1 MAACSAGLCIQQ
13 ALQAEQWDQLLQEN
27 AMEPAALLGRSYLEL
42 LQSEVAESVLY
53 MQVEEATEI
62 SAGQSADTL
71 GDLDVFYT
79 VEGEEVCQCSNTGE
93 AYDKIAALAEYLLE
107 DQQEQPVEEI
117 FGSLVS
123 EETVTECTG
132 GCTEGKRRPSSC
144 SDGPEAK
151 RRKVIAHAPA
161 LCIMDGDS
169 VRIVPNNVASQC
181 DVRVEFSVA
190 TVGCLGRS
198 LKAFAP
204 SASPIT
210 DLYLSG
216 MKGIQVIL
224 TVQPLAPLTP
234 SPAAGPGDPWEKSQP
249 GEVAPHKGPPSP
261 PVPSEQ
267 APRRPESADA
277 FQAQLKSHFR
287 DTCEFVPLEHEI
299 PLDRLYIDS
308 DLVQCHLESKSGRN
322 ADPRACDLQEKTVVP
337 RSQLFHTRGKNDGGT
352 KVIVILGKAGMG
364 KSLLVQKICLDWSND
379 RLPGFDFVF
388 RFDCRKIN
396 FPVEDQD
403 SLKRLLFEESVGPR
417 EDAEEI
423 FRYLLQNPRRVLL
436 IFDGFEE
443 LENQDGFPALA
454 SNSPPRRKLCGTGA
468 TLAGLFQKKVLNGCT
483 LLLTSRPKNR
493 LHLYLPRMDT
503 ILEVVGFSAQQAER
517 YLAEYFHGCPFA
529 DEAVNSVRNS
539 PCLFSHC
546 YHPSLCQ
553 FICESVFKLGSRD
566 LPFTLTGLLVK
577 SLLRK
582 LDLATETGSP
592 SNYPN
597 LNALARMA
605 WQLGESQQ
613 KVFPGHHFP
622 SEKVRD
628 FALDSGLVVRLPQD
642 CNGRKGECEYSFP
655 TFVVQHFLLALH
667 LVLAREMKDKRL
679 TKHLCLLCKS
689 KKFLSAWG
697 LVPRFL
703 SGFLFLEDDLR
714 SSFLFGEGGGEPDAE
729 KMVSKKQKSLLKYIR
744 KLSIKD
750 FGPDKL
756 VELLHCVHETGDR
769 YLWQH
774 VALELQPDLSFQ
786 GFPLNPSDVYVLH
799 SVLRRSSKA
808 FSLDLRGSALD
819 PGGLRRLVMEEKVS
833 TFRASL
839 GDTVQ
844 LWKDLWESE
853 AEEQLQA
860 AVKKFGVVPFKAETM
875 KDVEDLCR
883 LVRLQEDMTRGCVP
897 PRDPVWGSMDPR
909 SCLQSCEMLLSFCTA
924 GIPYSKTDVTA
935 DGKNSYIPAVTN
947 LQHLEFI
954 LDSPNENEIG
964 DEGVALLSKVLP
976 RLTLLETLNL
986 SRNKITDVGAQTLA
1000 QALPLLSLLKVLSL
1014 YNNNIGDAGAEHLAK
1029 RLPRMSSLR
1038 VLDIQCN
1045 KITAGGA
1052 QHFTES
1058 IRRCPHIQRVRLWNP
1073 AIPHGVLDHLQQ
1085 LDSRIRLL

>member
-1 MAACSAGLCIQQ
+1 MFTDNLVFELPGKNLGTAGGLARSSPAAGTMAACSAGLCIQQ
-13 ALQAEQWDQLLQEN
+13 ALQAEQWDQLLQ
-27 AMEPAALLGRSYLEL
+27 
-42 LQSEVAESVLY
+42 
-53 MQVEEATEI
+53 
-62 SAGQSADTL
+62 GQSADTL

-79 VEGEEVCQCSNTGE
+79 VEGEEVCQCSNTRE

-123 EETVTECTG
+123 EETVTECTGGCGGCG

-169 VRIVPNNVASQC
+169 VRIVPNDVASQC

-198 LKAFAP
+198 PKAFAP
-204 SASPIT
+204 SAIPIT

-308 DLVQCHLESKSGRN
+308 DLVQCHLENKSGRN

-454 SNSPPRRKLCGTGA
+454 SDSPPRRKLCGTGA

-546 YHPSLCQ
+546 YHPGLCQ

-582 LDLATETGSP
+582 LDLATETGAP

-605 WQLGESQQ
+605 WRLGESQQ

-667 LVLAREMKDKRL
+667 LVLAREIKDKRL

-833 TFRASL
+833 AF
-839 GDTVQ
+839 
-844 LWKDLWESE
+844 
-853 AEEQLQA
+853 
-860 AVKKFGVVPFKAETM
+860 
-875 KDVEDLCR
+875 
-883 LVRLQEDMTRGCVP
+883 
-897 PRDPVWGSMDPR
+897 
-909 SCLQSCEMLLSFCTA
+909 
-924 GIPYSKTDVTA
+924 SKTDVAA
-935 DGKNSYIPAVTN
+935 DGKKSYIPAVTN
-947 LQHLEFI
+947 LQHLEFMLGPLFGFRGFQKLAGI
-954 LDSPNENEIG
+954 LDAFPALRQLDLDSPNENEIG

>member
-1 MAACSAGLCIQQ
+1 MQLNAAPRLCCLSNLGSCQED
-13 ALQAEQWDQLLQEN
+13 ATAPESPERRDPDEN

-132 GCTEGKRRPSSC
+132 GCGGCGGCTEGKRRPSSC

-169 VRIVPNNVASQC
+169 VRIVPKDVASQC

-190 TVGCLGRS
+190 TIGCLGRS
-198 LKAFAP
+198 PKAFAP
-204 SASPIT
+204 SAILIT

-224 TVQPLAPLTP
+224 RVEPLAPLTP
-234 SPAAGPGDPWEKSQP
+234 SPAAGPGDPWEKSQ
-249 GEVAPHKGPPSP
+249 
-261 PVPSEQ
+261 
-267 APRRPESADA
+267 PESADA

-403 SLKRLLFEESVGPR
+403 SLKRLLFEELVGPR
-417 EDAEEI
+417 EDTEEI

-454 SNSPPRRKLCGTGA
+454 SDSPPRRKLCGTGA

-546 YHPSLCQ
+546 YHPGLCQ

-582 LDLATETGSP
+582 LDLATEMGAP

-605 WQLGESQQ
+605 WRLGESQQ

-667 LVLAREMKDKRL
+667 LVLAREIKDKRL

-689 KKFLSAWG
+689 KKFLSAWR

-714 SSFLFGEGGGEPDAE
+714 SSFLFGEGGESDAE

-786 GFPLNPSDVYVLH
+786 GFPLNPSDIYVLH

-875 KDVEDLCR
+875 NDVEDLRR
-883 LVRLQEDMTRGCVP
+883 LVRLQEDMTRG
-897 PRDPVWGSMDPR
+897 
-909 SCLQSCEMLLSFCTA
+909 
-924 GIPYSKTDVTA
+924 KTDVTA

-947 LQHLEFI
+947 LQHLEFMLGPLFGFRGFQKLAGI
-954 LDSPNENEIG
+954 LDAFSALRQLDLDSPNENEIG

-1000 QALPLLSLLKVLSL
+1000 QALPLLSLLKVL
-1014 YNNNIGDAGAEHLAK
+1014 
-1029 RLPRMSSLR
+1029 R
-1038 VLDIQCN
+1038 
-1045 KITAGGA
+1045 
-1052 QHFTES
+1052 
-1058 IRRCPHIQRVRLWNP
+1058 
-1073 AIPHGVLDHLQQ
+1073 
-1085 LDSRIRLL
+1085 

>member
-1 MAACSAGLCIQQ
+1 MQLNAAPRLCCLSNLGSCQED
-13 ALQAEQWDQLLQEN
+13 ATAPESPERRDPDEN

-132 GCTEGKRRPSSC
+132 GCGGCGGCTEGKRRPSSC

-169 VRIVPNNVASQC
+169 VRIVPKDVASQC

-190 TVGCLGRS
+190 TIGCLGRS
-198 LKAFAP
+198 PKAFAP
-204 SASPIT
+204 SAILIT

-224 TVQPLAPLTP
+224 RVEPLAPLTP

-403 SLKRLLFEESVGPR
+403 SLKRLLFEELVGPR
-417 EDAEEI
+417 EDTEEI

-454 SNSPPRRKLCGTGA
+454 SDSPPRRKLCGTGA

-546 YHPSLCQ
+546 YHPGLCQ

-582 LDLATETGSP
+582 LDLATEMGAP

-605 WQLGESQQ
+605 WRLGESQQ

-667 LVLAREMKDKRL
+667 LVLAREIKDKRL

-689 KKFLSAWG
+689 KKFLSAWR

-714 SSFLFGEGGGEPDAE
+714 SSFLFGEGGESDAE

-786 GFPLNPSDVYVLH
+786 GFPLNPSDIYVLH

-833 TFRASL
+833 TF
-839 GDTVQ
+839 
-844 LWKDLWESE
+844 
-853 AEEQLQA
+853 
-860 AVKKFGVVPFKAETM
+860 
-875 KDVEDLCR
+875 
-883 LVRLQEDMTRGCVP
+883 
-897 PRDPVWGSMDPR
+897 
-909 SCLQSCEMLLSFCTA
+909 
-924 GIPYSKTDVTA
+924 SKTDVTA

-947 LQHLEFI
+947 LQHLEFMLGPLFGFRGFQKLAGI
-954 LDSPNENEIG
+954 LDAFSALRQLDLDSPNENEIG

-1000 QALPLLSLLKVLSL
+1000 QALPLLSLLKVL
-1014 YNNNIGDAGAEHLAK
+1014 
-1029 RLPRMSSLR
+1029 R
-1038 VLDIQCN
+1038 
-1045 KITAGGA
+1045 
-1052 QHFTES
+1052 
-1058 IRRCPHIQRVRLWNP
+1058 
-1073 AIPHGVLDHLQQ
+1073 
-1085 LDSRIRLL
+1085 

>member
-1 MAACSAGLCIQQ
+1 MFTDNLVFELPGKNLGTAGGLARSSPAAGTMAACSAGLCIQQ
-13 ALQAEQWDQLLQEN
+13 ALQAEQWDQLLQ
-27 AMEPAALLGRSYLEL
+27 
-42 LQSEVAESVLY
+42 
-53 MQVEEATEI
+53 
-62 SAGQSADTL
+62 GQSADTL

-79 VEGEEVCQCSNTGE
+79 VEGEEVCQCSNTRE

-123 EETVTECTG
+123 EETVTECTGGCGGCG

-169 VRIVPNNVASQC
+169 VRIVPNDVASQC

-198 LKAFAP
+198 PKAFAP
-204 SASPIT
+204 SAIPIT

-308 DLVQCHLESKSGRN
+308 DLVQCHLENKSGRN

-454 SNSPPRRKLCGTGA
+454 SDSPPRRKLCGTGA

-546 YHPSLCQ
+546 YHPGLCQ

-582 LDLATETGSP
+582 LDLATETGAP

-605 WQLGESQQ
+605 WRLGESQQ

-667 LVLAREMKDKRL
+667 LVLAREIKDKRL

-833 TFRASL
+833 AFRASL

-883 LVRLQEDMTRGCVP
+883 LVRLQEDMTRG
-897 PRDPVWGSMDPR
+897 
-909 SCLQSCEMLLSFCTA
+909 
-924 GIPYSKTDVTA
+924 KTDVAA
-935 DGKNSYIPAVTN
+935 DGKKSYIPAVTN

>member
-1 MAACSAGLCIQQ
+1 MQLNAAPRLCCLSNLGSCQED
-13 ALQAEQWDQLLQEN
+13 ATAPESPERRDPDEN

-132 GCTEGKRRPSSC
+132 GCGGCGGCTEGKRRPSSC

-169 VRIVPNNVASQC
+169 VRIVPKDVASQC

-190 TVGCLGRS
+190 TIGCLGRS
-198 LKAFAP
+198 PKAFAP
-204 SASPIT
+204 SAILIT

-224 TVQPLAPLTP
+224 RVEPLAPLTP

-403 SLKRLLFEESVGPR
+403 SLKRLLFEELVGPR
-417 EDAEEI
+417 EDTEEI

-454 SNSPPRRKLCGTGA
+454 SDSPPRRKLCGTGA

-546 YHPSLCQ
+546 YHPGLCQ

-582 LDLATETGSP
+582 LDLATEMGAP

-605 WQLGESQQ
+605 WRLGESQQ

-667 LVLAREMKDKRL
+667 LVLAREIKDKRL

-689 KKFLSAWG
+689 KKFLSAWR

-714 SSFLFGEGGGEPDAE
+714 SSFLFGEGGESDAE

-786 GFPLNPSDVYVLH
+786 GFPLNPSDIYVLH

-875 KDVEDLCR
+875 NDVEDLRR
-883 LVRLQEDMTRGCVP
+883 LVRLQEDMTRG
-897 PRDPVWGSMDPR
+897 
-909 SCLQSCEMLLSFCTA
+909 
-924 GIPYSKTDVTA
+924 KTDVTA

-1000 QALPLLSLLKVLSL
+1000 QALPLLSLLKVL
-1014 YNNNIGDAGAEHLAK
+1014 
-1029 RLPRMSSLR
+1029 R
-1038 VLDIQCN
+1038 
-1045 KITAGGA
+1045 
-1052 QHFTES
+1052 
-1058 IRRCPHIQRVRLWNP
+1058 
-1073 AIPHGVLDHLQQ
+1073 
-1085 LDSRIRLL
+1085 